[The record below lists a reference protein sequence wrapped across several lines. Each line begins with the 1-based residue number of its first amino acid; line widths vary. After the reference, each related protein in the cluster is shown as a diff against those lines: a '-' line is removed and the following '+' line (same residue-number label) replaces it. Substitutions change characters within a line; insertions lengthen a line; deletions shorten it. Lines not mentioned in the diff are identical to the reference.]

1 MRAARTRST
10 QLGTFAGVFTPSVLT
25 ILGLIL
31 FRRLGYVVGAA
42 GLLQALVILALAHT
56 IDALA
61 RARVA
66 AERAARALEAA
77 GEPAPSPA
85 ITKSEQRKAHA

>member
-1 MRAARTRST
+1 
-10 QLGTFAGVFTPSVLT
+10 VFTPSVPT

-31 FRRLGYVVGAA
+31 LRRLGYVVGAA
-42 GLLQALVILALAHT
+42 GLLQALVILAPAH
-56 IDALA
+56 A
-61 RARVA
+61 A

-85 ITKSEQRKAHA
+85 ITKSEQKKAHA